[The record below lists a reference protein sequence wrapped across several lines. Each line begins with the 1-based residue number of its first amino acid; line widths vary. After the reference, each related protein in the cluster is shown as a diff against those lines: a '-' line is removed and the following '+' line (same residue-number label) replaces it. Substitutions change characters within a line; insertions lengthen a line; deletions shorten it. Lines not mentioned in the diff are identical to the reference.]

1 MNVIEITAEKKP
13 AQETIRLAAYCRV
26 SSDSEDQLHSF
37 AAQIRYYKDYE
48 RRHPQYK
55 LVDIYADEGI
65 TGTCMDKRD
74 DLHRLIRDCKKGLID
89 RIIVKSV
96 SRFARNTQ
104 ELLATIRFLK
114 DIGVSIYFEEQ
125 GIDTD
130 KLNSEMIVT
139 FPGMAAQQESESIS
153 GNMRWSYKKRMES
166 GDFNCCAPA
175 YGFDLVDGDLVI
187 NKTEAA
193 VVRRVFSMYLQ
204 GYGKQAIANKL
215 NEESV
220 PRRHGTKLWYAFG
233 IDYMLN
239 NERYMGDALLQK
251 KYTTDTLPFKKVKNR
266 GERPKYYVENA
277 NPAIVSRETYSAVQ
291 ELQKSRQKNVGGKKT
306 SYHPAIIDSA
316 TFGRVQEE
324 MARRCGKR
332 KVKQVGTKTEQ
343 GRYSSKYALTELLI
357 CGECGTPYRRC
368 TWAAN
373 GKKKV
378 VWRCINRLDYGKKY
392 CHYSPSIEESVL
404 QEAIMKAVMQTAKQ
418 NAEVLKTLKLHIGMG
433 LSAGTTEDNSLD
445 LQIRIAE
452 IEAEFQK
459 MLKAIAADNVE
470 AFDEEKAKA
479 LMDEKAK
486 LQIQLDRIA
495 DTKQKRENAKS
506 RLDEI
511 FTIIEA
517 LANHPISYDDQIVR
531 QILESV
537 IVESKEKIKVVF
549 VGGLEVTQT
558 I

>member
-1 MNVIEITAEKKP
+1 MNVIEITAEKKTT
-13 AQETIRLAAYCRV
+13 QETIRLAAYCRV

-220 PRRHGTKLWYAFG
+220 PRRHGTKLWY
-233 IDYMLN
+233 L
-239 NERYMGDALLQK
+239 
-251 KYTTDTLPFKKVKNR
+251 
-266 GERPKYYVENA
+266 
-277 NPAIVSRETYSAVQ
+277 S
-291 ELQKSRQKNVGGKKT
+291 
-306 SYHPAIIDSA
+306 
-316 TFGRVQEE
+316 
-324 MARRCGKR
+324 
-332 KVKQVGTKTEQ
+332 
-343 GRYSSKYALTELLI
+343 LI
-357 CGECGTPYRRC
+357 
-368 TWAAN
+368 
-373 GKKKV
+373 
-378 VWRCINRLDYGKKY
+378 
-392 CHYSPSIEESVL
+392 
-404 QEAIMKAVMQTAKQ
+404 
-418 NAEVLKTLKLHIGMG
+418 HI
-433 LSAGTTEDNSLD
+433 
-445 LQIRIAE
+445 
-452 IEAEFQK
+452 
-459 MLKAIAADNVE
+459 
-470 AFDEEKAKA
+470 
-479 LMDEKAK
+479 
-486 LQIQLDRIA
+486 
-495 DTKQKRENAKS
+495 
-506 RLDEI
+506 
-511 FTIIEA
+511 
-517 LANHPISYDDQIVR
+517 
-531 QILESV
+531 
-537 IVESKEKIKVVF
+537 
-549 VGGLEVTQT
+549 
-558 I
+558 

>member
-13 AQETIRLAAYCRV
+13 AQDTIRLAAYCRV

-48 RRHPQYK
+48 RRHPQYR

-114 DIGVSIYFEEQ
+114 DIGVSVYFEEQ

-130 KLNSEMIVT
+130 KLNIEMIVT

-175 YGFDLVDGDLVI
+175 YGFDLIDGNLVI
-187 NKTEAA
+187 NETEAV
-193 VVRRVFSMYLQ
+193 VVRRIFSMYLQ

-277 NPAIVSRETYSAVQ
+277 NPAIVSRETYTAVQ
-291 ELQKSRQKNVGGKKT
+291 ELQKSRQKNMGGKKT
-306 SYHPAIIDSA
+306 SYPLTGMLRCPDC
-316 TFGRVQEE
+316 GR
-324 MARRCGKR
+324 
-332 KVKQVGTKTEQ
+332 
-343 GRYSSKYALTELLI
+343 S
-357 CGECGTPYRRC
+357 YRRQIVRGRAYWLC
-368 TWAAN
+368 SGRASGATICSSQRMAESDVHEAFN
-373 GKKKV
+373 KMLFKLKKHHHAILGALI
-378 VWRCINRLDYGKKY
+378 RD
-392 CHYSPSIEESVL
+392 IE
-404 QEAIMKAVMQTAKQ
+404 VMQS
-418 NAEVLKTLKLHIGMG
+418 KTSENHEK
-433 LSAGTTEDNSLD
+433 
-445 LQIRIAE
+445 IAE
-452 IEAEFQK
+452 IDKEIADLAARNLVIVRLHTSGILNGSDYSAQSSEINNRISALRSERKKKLAEDEGDEQLDK
-459 MLKAIAADNVE
+459 LKELQSILDEYEPTE
-470 AFDEEKAKA
+470 AFDEDLFHQIIEKAVVMSKSG
-479 LMDEKAK
+479 
-486 LQIQLDRIA
+486 IA
-495 DTKQKRENAKS
+495 FY
-506 RLDEI
+506 LI
-511 FTIIEA
+511 
-517 LANHPISYDDQIVR
+517 
-531 QILESV
+531 
-537 IVESKEKIKVVF
+537 
-549 VGGLEVTQT
+549 GGLKLTEA
-558 I
+558 IA